1 MANRLPMRELVV
13 PLSLLLLVASAAMQR
28 AAAQPALDYRDALAK
43 SILFFEG
50 QRSGRLDPRT
60 NRVPWRGSSGLQDG
74 ARNNVD
80 LVGGYYDAGDNVK
93 FGFPMAFTVTMLSW
107 AVVEYGAQLQAA
119 GQLRYALDAIRW
131 GTDYFLKANTGPTE
145 LWGQVGD
152 PNSDHACWQRPEDMT
167 TDRTAYKIDAQHPGS
182 DLAGETAAALAAA
195 SIAFRGRNNSYANTL
210 LSHAR
215 QSLQF
220 PTAHLNAPVRI
231 PHISRLL
238 CSLAARQD
246 ELLWAAAWLYRA
258 TGDEAY
264 LQYIQRN
271 DAQLGGSTQQLSE
284 FSWDNK
290 YAGAQLLLTE
300 RSSLNA
306 PSPLCLLLPQL
317 LLSGRIPSS
326 SSDLFNRYRRNA
338 EFYVCSNMPNN
349 PLSRTPR
356 TPGKNTN
363 PDHAPGNHTYIAASP
378 CSPPPLRFLQH
389 SAPLF
394 TITSLCYV
402 TNMAFLT
409 TVLADTL
416 QRAGQNLQCASTT
429 FTPQQ
434 LLAEARRQVDYILGR
449 NPQGVSYMVGFSS
462 SFPQRIHHRGA
473 SIPSIFTAPQQIG
486 CSEGFRYLT
495 SPSPNPN
502 VHVGA
507 IVGGP
512 RDGVSAVQQSDTY
525 ADDRTDYST
534 AEPATYINPGMVGAL
549 ARIVGGGSSSGQP
562 PSSPPPPG
570 SSSPPPP
577 LSSSPP
583 PRSSSPPPPR
593 SSSPPPPRSSSPPP
607 PRSSSPPP
615 PSTTPS
621 PPSPSPPVTPSPP
634 SAAISRVKRGKGG
647 ASRKAQHVQNFF
659 DVCYAHAARKHAERL
674 ASGSAGDLNGSASV
688 RGNGAGERAGAGE
701 TAGGEGGGVGDS
713 LFAALRLMTPSL
725 DRERGSYGV
734 REAALGRCV
743 ADAIGLA
750 RDSEEAR
757 KLEDW
762 QKGGRVHV
770 GENAGNFVEVA
781 MGVESAGE
789 LTIAGVNALLD
800 DLVAAGPREAKV
812 AVVDRMIHATNPT
825 QLKWILLII
834 LQGLHFG
841 MSERSVLRAFHP
853 DAEDV
858 FNHTCDLRR
867 LCHSLPS
874 RALRAKRQD
883 IEPGSAVRPQ
893 LARRVDTAE
902 AAWSLM
908 KGKEAV
914 VECKFDGD
922 RVQIHKHGHAIHFFS
937 RNFKEHPEFL
947 HGMKEL
953 VEDNILTHKCILDG
967 EMLAWD
973 RVNNKFVEF
982 GSNQTAA
989 KEARDGSN
997 SDIQLCYVAF
1007 DILYHGDGSVIHHPL
1022 KHRHQLLKEV
1032 VHPVPHRL
1040 ELLLPPDPRSSN
1052 VSPRAPGEPN
1062 WSQYAHSA
1070 ADIQAFFVQTVDNR
1084 DEGVVVKDLQSPWE
1098 AGDRSSKWLKLKPD
1112 YMDTGADIDALVMG
1126 AYFGSNRRG
1135 GELSQFLLGLWEQPP
1150 DPDQPPPRL
1159 LSFCRVGGGM
1169 SDDDLGDLRERL
1181 LPVLQRNERG
1191 QPPPSL
1197 YAVTNHA
1204 KERPDVWVSDPT
1216 RSVVLQIRGDIRV
1229 IQTEVFQAPR
1239 SLRFPR
1245 VTRIRHDKPW
1255 WDSLDLPDMVS
1266 VPPGVQQRAVQQ
1278 QVVRHGGVVSAN
1290 LSPAV
1295 THAVAHSASGGFRL
1309 KAAVKA
1315 GDVYTYEWLQECLQA
1330 RKLVPPK
1337 PKHYLHRSLLTAQR
1351 QQQQVDK
1358 FGDSYTDDIADV
1370 LELKQ
1375 LFAKVAESQV
1385 KAVPSGDLE
1394 VQRRKL
1400 CVESGAVHTCIFQ
1413 GVVLFVLPCLPT
1425 LHQQHSWAGW
1435 QHVSEVMA
1443 GRRAALEVAMGGGT
1457 VEARLS
1463 THVTHVLLPCCLASI
1478 RHEDVEATVKLYE
1491 ECCPAIQECSDSDG
1505 GETGK
1510 DEDGSSTD
1518 SDGAGD
1524 TGADADADDSD
1535 GGEEEEDED
1544 EETTDDE
1551 EGGFEA
1557 GGVQEARL
1565 EGVDAATQ
1573 QWEGEMSVCEKRI
1586 ISTEDD
1592 VTGVSGSQSLVRV
1605 TPAKSLSQPRT
1616 VDPGTRGAGEACA
1629 SELKEQVQHASKRLR
1644 GEEKHGDAELVGVP
1658 GDTDQGSRE
1667 VGKEGSLE
1675 KIGKEEV
1682 MGMKSVEVE
1691 SEEAGNRGAVGN
1703 GSVRVEEQRTGEVDT
1718 EKIDADDKTNEM
1730 FNFFFG

>member
-1 MANRLPMRELVV
+1 MRSLV

-28 AAAQPALDYRDALAK
+28 AAAQPPLDYRDALAK

-60 NRVPWRGSSGLQDG
+60 NRVPWRGNSGLQDG

-93 FGFPMAFTVTMLSW
+93 FGFPMAFTVTVLSW

-119 GQLRYALDAIRW
+119 GQLGYALDAIRW

-195 SIAFRGRNNSYANTL
+195 SIAFRGRNSSYANTL
-210 LSHAR
+210 QSRAR
-215 QSLQF
+215 QLFVFADEYRGVYSD
-220 PTAHLNAPVRI
+220 AI
-231 PHISRLL
+231 PSAQNFYR
-238 CSLAARQD
+238 SFSGYQD

-300 RSSLNA
+300 
-306 PSPLCLLLPQL
+306 LLLT
-317 LLSGRIPSS
+317 GRIPSS

-338 EFYVCSNMPNN
+338 EFYVCSNMPDN

-356 TPGKNTN
+356 TPGG
-363 PDHAPGNHTYIAASP
+363 HLYIPGRGVNN
-378 CSPPPLRFLQH
+378 Q
-389 SAPLF
+389 
-394 TITSLCYV
+394 YV

-434 LLAEARRQVDYILGR
+434 LLAEARRQVDYILGS
-449 NPQGVSYMVGFSS
+449 NPQGLSYMVGFSS

-473 SIPSIFTAPQQIG
+473 SIPSIFAAPQQIG

-495 SPSPNPN
+495 ASSPNPN

-512 RDGVSAVQQSDTY
+512 RDGSDAY

-534 AEPATYINPGMVGAL
+534 AEPATYINPGM
-549 ARIVGGGSSSGQP
+549 
-562 PSSPPPPG
+562 
-570 SSSPPPP
+570 
-577 LSSSPP
+577 
-583 PRSSSPPPPR
+583 
-593 SSSPPPPRSSSPPP
+593 
-607 PRSSSPPP
+607 
-615 PSTTPS
+615 
-621 PPSPSPPVTPSPP
+621 
-634 SAAISRVKRGKGG
+634 
-647 ASRKAQHVQNFF
+647 
-659 DVCYAHAARKHAERL
+659 
-674 ASGSAGDLNGSASV
+674 GDLNGSVGA
-688 RGNGAGERAGAGE
+688 RDNGGGEGVGAGE
-701 TAGGEGGGVGDS
+701 TAGGGVGDS

-743 ADAIGLA
+743 AEAIGLA
-750 RDSEEAR
+750 RGSEEAQL
-757 KLEDW
+757 LEDW
-762 QKGGRVHV
+762 QKGGRGHV
-770 GENAGNFVEVA
+770 GENAGKFVEVA
-781 MGVESAGE
+781 MEVLKKRQQELPGD
-789 LTIAGVNALLD
+789 LTIADVNALLD
-800 DLVAAGPREAKV
+800 DLAAAGPREAKV
-812 AVVDRMIHATNPT
+812 AVVDRMRNATNPT

-841 MSERSVLRAFHP
+841 MSDKSVLRAFHP
-853 DAEDV
+853 DAEEV

-874 RALRAKRQD
+874 RAVRAKRQD

-922 RVQIHKHGHAIHFFS
+922 RVQIHKNGATINFFS

-947 HGMKEL
+947 PGMEDL
-953 VEDNILTHKCILDG
+953 VVNNIHADKCILDG

-973 RVNNKFVEF
+973 RKNNRFVEF

-989 KEARDGSN
+989 KEAREGSN

-1007 DILYHGDGSVIHHPL
+1007 DILYHRDGSVIHYPL
-1022 KHRHQLLKEV
+1022 KRRHQLLKEV
-1032 VHPVPHRL
+1032 VRPKPHRF

-1052 VSPRAPGEPN
+1052 ISPRAPGEPN

-1159 LSFCRVGGGM
+1159 MSFCRVGGGM
-1169 SDDDLGDLRERL
+1169 SDDDLADLRERL
-1181 LPVLQRNERG
+1181 LPVLQLNERG
-1191 QPPPSL
+1191 QSPPPL

-1245 VTRIRHDKPW
+1245 VTRVRHDKPW
-1255 WDSLDLPDMVS
+1255 WDSLDLPGQRGLGEEGGERGGEGDGAERGGRARIEGYVVS
-1266 VPPGVQQRAVQQ
+1266 VPPGVQQKVVQQ
-1278 QVVRHGGVVSAN
+1278 QVVRHGGEVHAN
-1290 LSPAV
+1290 LSRAV
-1295 THAVAHSASGGFRL
+1295 THVVAGSATGGFRL
-1309 KAAVKA
+1309 KAAVNA
-1315 GDVYTYEWLQECLQA
+1315 GDVLTYDWLQECLQA
-1330 RKLVPPK
+1330 RKLIPPK
-1337 PKHYLHRSLLTAQR
+1337 SKHYVHRSPSTVQR
-1351 QQQQVDK
+1351 QQQQMDEY
-1358 FGDSYTDDIADV
+1358 GDSYTDDIADAQ
-1370 LELKQ
+1370 ELKQ
-1375 LFAKVAESQV
+1375 LFAKVSEAAV
-1385 KAVPSGDLE
+1385 KAVPSGDVA

-1413 GVVLFVLPCLPT
+1413 GVVLFVLPCLPA

-1435 QHVSEVMA
+1435 QHVSEAMA

-1457 VEARLS
+1457 VDARLS
-1463 THVTHVLLPCCLASI
+1463 THVTHLLLPSCLASI
-1478 RHEDVEATVKLYE
+1478 RHEDVGATVKLYQDSLTPAQLALLSRVLSVHAPATPAPPPAPTQGETAAAAAASPHPRASTQQHPAHVPRVVTVACVEKRVQGQGE
-1491 ECCPAIQECSDSDG
+1491 EGPWEGFGGPSCPAFLESSDSDE

-1510 DEDGSSTD
+1510 DEDGGSSTD

-1524 TGADADADDSD
+1524 AGAGAHADADADADADDSD

-1544 EETTDDE
+1544 EQTTDDE
-1551 EGGFEA
+1551 GGGSEA
-1557 GGVQEARL
+1557 GGVQESRL

-1573 QWEGEMSVCEKRI
+1573 QWEDDMSVCEKKI
-1586 ISTEDD
+1586 VPAEDD
-1592 VTGVSGSQSLVRV
+1592 VTGVSGSQSLVPA
-1605 TPAKSLSQPRT
+1605 TPAKSLSQPGT
-1616 VDPGTRGAGEACA
+1616 VPGASGVGETCA
-1629 SELKEQVQHASKRLR
+1629 SECKEQEQHASKRFR
-1644 GEEKHGDAELVGVP
+1644 GEGRHRDVELVGVP
-1658 GDTDQGSRE
+1658 GDTGQGSRD
-1667 VGKEGSLE
+1667 VGDDWKEGSLG
-1675 KIGKEEV
+1675 KIGKEV
-1682 MGMKSVEVE
+1682 MDMKSAKEE
-1691 SEEAGNRGAVGN
+1691 SEEAGNRGAVGD
-1703 GSVRVEEQRTGEVDT
+1703 GPEKVKEQRTGEIDSERVDV
-1718 EKIDADDKTNEM
+1718 DDKTNEM
-1730 FNFFFG
+1730 FDFFFG